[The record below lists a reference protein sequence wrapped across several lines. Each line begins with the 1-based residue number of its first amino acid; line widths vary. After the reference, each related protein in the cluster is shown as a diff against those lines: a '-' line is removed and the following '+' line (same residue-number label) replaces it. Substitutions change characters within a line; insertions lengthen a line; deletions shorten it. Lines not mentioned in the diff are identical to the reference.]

1 VREIN
6 CEVLRL
12 AQSGK
17 KLNEMLKLNGDANVC
32 GYGRMVHMVHMVH
45 MVFVGST
52 LQSLSRRNKK
62 HENKAVLHLSLS
74 CGTHVRGEYSGDF
87 SSA

>member
-32 GYGRMVHMVHMVH
+32 GYGRVVHMVHMVPH
-45 MVFVGST
+45 G
-52 LQSLSRRNKK
+52 
-62 HENKAVLHLSLS
+62 LHWFDAA
-74 CGTHVRGEYSGDF
+74 EF
-87 SSA
+87 ISA